1 MVYENKEELLNVLY
15 ARKTIVKKV
24 LKMTRQEL
32 ADKLNITRNT
42 LTNWEKEKPEL
53 IRLINQ
59 GLALDE
65 QISETQKFLEKLEK
79 IKYKSNNG
87 KINIKDTK

>member
-1 MVYENKEELLNVLY
+1 
-15 ARKTIVKKV
+15 
-24 LKMTRQEL
+24 MTRQEL
-32 ADKLNITRNT
+32 ADKLNITRNS

-65 QISETQKFLEKLEK
+65 QILETKKFLERLEK
-79 IKYKSNNG
+79 IREKANNG
-87 KINIKDTK
+87 KINIKINKQEE

>member
-1 MVYENKEELLNVLY
+1 
-15 ARKTIVKKV
+15 
-24 LKMTRQEL
+24 MTRQEL

-65 QISETQKFLEKLEK
+65 QILETK
-79 IKYKSNNG
+79 KS
-87 KINIKDTK
+87 